1 MESDAIELR
10 QDEKNGKGAKGLG
23 RKKKYSAATLRKAV
37 DRYFQSISRVAD
49 VTEEVWTGEL
59 DENGHRV
66 YERVPVKN
74 QLGETVRRVEF
85 LLPPEEGALCRAL
98 GISTTTWESYGR
110 TEGMAEIV
118 EDAKDTIRAWL
129 WREMLTRSGKD
140 VKGIQFNLEN
150 NYGASQRQS
159 IGVEGVE
166 DFLRGMEK

>member
-1 MESDAIELR
+1 M
-10 QDEKNGKGAKGLG
+10 
-23 RKKKYSAATLRKAV
+23 
-37 DRYFQSISRVAD
+37 DRYFRSISRVVN

-59 DENGHRV
+59 DESGHKV
-66 YERVPVKN
+66 CERVPVRN
-74 QLGETVRRVEF
+74 QLGEVVQRVQF

-118 EDAKDTIRAWL
+118 DDAKDTIKAWL
-129 WREMLTRSGKD
+129 WGEMLTRSGRD

-150 NYGASQRQS
+150 NYGAAQRQS
-159 IGVEGVE
+159 IGVEGIE